1 MGAFVRAMSSS
12 DRVPSASV
20 YEAAAPSPYYPV
32 LPPPVGYD
40 PGAMTTLRDRA
51 LYERDLD
58 RMFHIN
64 KEERDGA
71 IASQGAIEKELFATK
86 GVMQGILAEKEQV
99 EDTLHQARDA
109 GEQLKRQFE
118 LALCTSVA
126 ERKEYETTVAT
137 MHAEREAERAAAA
150 ARHQVTVEEYQSK
163 IAVLTKEFETQ
174 LASQQERY
182 ESRIAIMTDDF
193 NSKLHSTIREH
204 ETTLATQKE
213 LDATRLSITISDH
226 ESKRKQLSSALAEA
240 HAIRKEREI
249 ELDRLRILM
258 RELEEQHKARESTL
272 LFELSSAKKAC
283 ERLELEKAEAEKKV
297 HKVIEESETM
307 RKVFESA
314 LGEADAVTKML
325 RDQLEVVRKTMQ
337 EQAQASGRE
346 IFQLTEELDAS
357 QSQTDRI
364 KLAKYR
370 SETSLEEDLA
380 QSQAATEME
389 NLEKSAVSD
398 KLSESISEG
407 QRLRTALQASL
418 KESGV
423 LRVELDSAE
432 RRAESIQREAEVR
445 IDSVQREKVHM
456 TRQLRDEL
464 SATKQE
470 VNTVNREKELVDVK
484 LRKAT
489 DDVSQARY
497 ELGSVLKEANALRS
511 ERDDTERLLEV
522 MDSRVDDVRKGHG
535 EILSDFDH
543 HYGTLTSTMLD
554 SSRERVVS

>member
-1 MGAFVRAMSSS
+1 MG
-12 DRVPSASV
+12 
-20 YEAAAPSPYYPV
+20 
-32 LPPPVGYD
+32 
-40 PGAMTTLRDRA
+40 
-51 LYERDLD
+51 
-58 RMFHIN
+58 
-64 KEERDGA
+64 
-71 IASQGAIEKELFATK
+71 
-86 GVMQGILAEKEQV
+86 
-99 EDTLHQARDA
+99 
-109 GEQLKRQFE
+109 
-118 LALCTSVA
+118 
-126 ERKEYETTVAT
+126 
-137 MHAEREAERAAAA
+137 EAERAAAA
-150 ARHQVTVEEYQSK
+150 SRLGCTVEEYQSK
-163 IAVLTKEFETQ
+163 VAVLTKEYETQ
-174 LASQQERY
+174 LSSQQERY
-182 ESRIAIMTDDF
+182 ETRITVLNNDHA
-193 NSKLHSTIREH
+193 SKLQNTILEH
-204 ETTLATQKE
+204 ETLLSTQKE
-213 LDATRLSITISDH
+213 KYETRLSITISDH

-272 LFELSSAKKAC
+272 LFEPSSAKKAC

-297 HKVIEESETM
+297 H
-307 RKVFESA
+307 KVFESA

>member
-1 MGAFVRAMSSS
+1 
-12 DRVPSASV
+12 
-20 YEAAAPSPYYPV
+20 
-32 LPPPVGYD
+32 
-40 PGAMTTLRDRA
+40 
-51 LYERDLD
+51 
-58 RMFHIN
+58 
-64 KEERDGA
+64 
-71 IASQGAIEKELFATK
+71 
-86 GVMQGILAEKEQV
+86 
-99 EDTLHQARDA
+99 
-109 GEQLKRQFE
+109 
-118 LALCTSVA
+118 
-126 ERKEYETTVAT
+126 
-137 MHAEREAERAAAA
+137 
-150 ARHQVTVEEYQSK
+150 
-163 IAVLTKEFETQ
+163 
-174 LASQQERY
+174 
-182 ESRIAIMTDDF
+182 
-193 NSKLHSTIREH
+193 
-204 ETTLATQKE
+204 
-213 LDATRLSITISDH
+213 
-226 ESKRKQLSSALAEA
+226 
-240 HAIRKEREI
+240 
-249 ELDRLRILM
+249 
-258 RELEEQHKARESTL
+258 
-272 LFELSSAKKAC
+272 
-283 ERLELEKAEAEKKV
+283 
-297 HKVIEESETM
+297 M